1 MASKTRRMSRA
12 EQARVAAAAKDIATE
27 LETLKAKASAD
38 DGTTGDAAPTG
49 MRRFVTEGVL
59 ARAVSALKAGPD
71 SLRAHMR
78 AQFYPWRVGIA
89 VLTATYVQE
98 IATTLS
104 LTSTITIGLGSAAT
118 AWASLALLRTAKAR
132 ASTHVDLAADWVR
145 EQPGHA
151 RVIAWAAVLW
161 AIILHLLQ
169 PETAAEFARPSVLFL
184 LGFLAASARFWQV
197 HRPERTAPAARSMP
211 VAPPPPGEHPIARKW
226 RTLVAS
232 GGGPLPSSKLSSIVT
247 EEFGIQ
253 AVLELVPGKQ
263 DIEGARAALS
273 KIATALG
280 IDAANLMIEPVAPT
294 KEEPNPDPA
303 KCEFRAVT
311 ASAIADGVALEGRR
325 YERDGADGMV
335 RIGPYAD
342 GDGEARLRLY
352 TKDSMWGGYLVGVTG
367 SGKSGM
373 LDNLALAA
381 WQSEHTVV
389 FYIDGAKDG
398 GSSPLIFERAD
409 WALGNQPK
417 QWKHMADALL
427 TLIRVRGAENRRRL
441 KTSGF
446 TPTAARPGVAVILD
460 ESHKIVT
467 RSTAAQWGY
476 ITREGRASG
485 VGVYMASQIF
495 GLESF
500 GGDDAVRSSVCAG
513 NTVALQVGRNQ
524 AGMMDFPLNPA
535 KLPKVAGIGLIDE
548 GREAV
553 FRAAHADGEVMAAK
567 MDAALVHAA
576 ELDPL
581 AVGALDAGC
590 GNAYSRRHEIAEEAD
605 AEVDAMLEAL
615 EAGIAPPPRATRAS
629 TGESAPEPDSL
640 APPVIDPA
648 ALSRVPDL
656 SILKTVPAAP
666 KWSGVHAEILDYLA
680 DGPEQRKEIEAH
692 AIQATGTARA
702 TVSRAIELLRTKEE
716 IAPVPGR
723 RGLWQRTA

>member
-1 MASKTRRMSRA
+1 MASRKKTRTLSRA
-12 EQARVAAAAKDIATE
+12 EKAQVAAAARDITRE
-27 LETLKAKASAD
+27 LETIRQSAD
-38 DGTTGDAAPTG
+38 EATGPDSGTSTLRFTSEG
-49 MRRFVTEGVL
+49 ML
-59 ARAVSALKAGPD
+59 ARAVAALKAGPD

-78 AQFYPWRVGIA
+78 PQFYPWRVGIA
-89 VLTATYVQE
+89 VLAATYVQE
-98 IATTLS
+98 VVTTLS
-104 LTSTITIGLGSAAT
+104 VTSALTVAAGSAAT
-118 AWASLALLRTAKAR
+118 AWAALALLRTAKAR
-132 ASTHVDLAADWVR
+132 ASKRADLAAAWVR
-145 EQPGHA
+145 DEPGHA
-151 RVIAWAAVLW
+151 RVIAWAAVVW
-161 AIILHLLQ
+161 AVALHLLQ
-169 PETAAEFARPSVLFL
+169 PETAAEFARPSILFL

-211 VAPPPPGEHPIARKW
+211 AGPPPPGEHPIARKW

-232 GGGPLPSSKLSSIVT
+232 GGGPLNSSKLSSVVA

-263 DIEGARAALS
+263 DIDGARAALP

-280 IDAANLMIEPVAPT
+280 ISAANLMIEPVAPT
-294 KEEPNPDPA
+294 KDEPNPDPA

-325 YERDGADGMV
+325 YERDGADGLV

-352 TKDSMWGGYLVGVTG
+352 TKDSMWGGYIVGVTG

-381 WQSEHTVV
+381 WQSAHTVV

-409 WALGNQPK
+409 WALGNQPD
-417 QWKHMADALL
+417 QWQHMADALL

-446 TPTAARPGVAVILD
+446 TPTPARPGVVVILD

-467 RSTAAQWGY
+467 RNTAAKWGY

-485 VGVYMASQIF
+485 VSVFMASQIF

-535 KLPKVAGIGLIDE
+535 KLPKVAGIGLIDD

-553 FRAAHADGEVMAAK
+553 FRAAHADGEDMAAR
-567 MDAALVHAA
+567 MDAALVNAA
-576 ELDPL
+576 ALDPL

-590 GNAYSRRHEIAEEAD
+590 DSAYSRRHEIAEQAD

-615 EAGIAPPPRATRAS
+615 EAGISPTARTPRTS
-629 TGESAPEPDSL
+629 TGADAPAADSI
-640 APPVIDPA
+640 APPVIDPSV
-648 ALSRVPDL
+648 LSHVPDL
-656 SILKTVPAAP
+656 SILKNAPAAP

-680 DGPEQRKEIEAH
+680 EGPEQRKEIEAH

-702 TVSRAIELLRTKEE
+702 TVSRAIEVLRTHEE